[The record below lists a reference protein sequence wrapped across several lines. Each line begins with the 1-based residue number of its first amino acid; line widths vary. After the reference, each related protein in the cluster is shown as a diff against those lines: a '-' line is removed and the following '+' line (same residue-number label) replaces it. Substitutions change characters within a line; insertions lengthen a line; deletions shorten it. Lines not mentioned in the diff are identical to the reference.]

1 MVDRRSFKSK
11 KSFVV
16 YFLLNYPN
24 YTKSMAKKGSKVILA
39 AGKVSNSEQE
49 EDYQQEDDQEEDDLD
64 PAPLVVAPTPSVVA
78 PILLLIPPFVTTPG
92 PVVKSASSS
101 TSSKKRSAG
110 SSPAV
115 AADLRQMCEESLS
128 TANNDP
134 GEKVSFGKK
143 KKDFNSVYADTR
155 VQEMELARDRFD
167 WDRSNYESEQQ
178 RTREIAASN
187 EVQLKKEVIA
197 EDTRRIELTLAAE
210 NKRSIIAEGIKA
222 GRTAS
227 EIKEMITILL

>member
-1 MVDRRSFKSK
+1 
-11 KSFVV
+11 
-16 YFLLNYPN
+16 
-24 YTKSMAKKGSKVILA
+24 
-39 AGKVSNSEQE
+39 
-49 EDYQQEDDQEEDDLD
+49 
-64 PAPLVVAPTPSVVA
+64 
-78 PILLLIPPFVTTPG
+78 
-92 PVVKSASSS
+92 VKSASSS

-167 WDRSNYESEQQ
+167 WDRSNYESEQ

-222 GRTAS
+222 GRTAL